1 MSVDPYTGS
10 AADIN
15 RIRAIEREREEKKK
29 NFEQRKA
36 DLKSDSSSGLK
47 KIGSLSLCTRCIFR
61 VQCTAC
67 ITRASIIFMSLTHRC
82 LSKRPLY
89 SDLSPSSVFC

>member
-47 KIGSLSLCTRCIFR
+47 KIGSLSLLHALHFSG
-61 VQCTAC
+61 A
-67 ITRASIIFMSLTHRC
+67 THRVYHSRVHYYYLLGTPL
-82 LSKRPLY
+82 LSN
-89 SDLSPSSVFC
+89 SPAVL